1 MSNIRYFVERN
12 KYLPFKTVLV
22 AGGSRGI
29 GRAVVE
35 ELTSYGKCVCFL
47 YEKNEEAA
55 HEVENAEGAHAIRCD
70 IADEAAVQAAYAEA
84 KRWMGSVEALVV
96 CSGIAMKGLY
106 TDITAEMWHRLS
118 GVDLDGSLYL
128 ARAVL
133 PEMISRKKGAIVFVS
148 SVWGSVGA
156 SCEVHYSAAKAAI
169 HGLTRALAKEVGPSG
184 IRVNCVAPGVI
195 DTDMN
200 RDLTEEDV
208 AVLNDETPLGRMGR
222 PSEVAKAITFLLSE
236 NAAFITGQILGVDG
250 GFGL

>member
-1 MSNIRYFVERN
+1 MHDIRYFAEKNRL
-12 KYLPFKTVLV
+12 LPFKTVLV

-35 ELTSYGKCVCFL
+35 ELTSCGKCVCFL

-55 HEVENAEGAHAIRCD
+55 REVENAEGAHAIRCD

-84 KRWMGSVEALVV
+84 KRWMGSVDALVV

-133 PEMISRKKGAIVFVS
+133 PEMISRKKGTIVFVS

-200 RDLTEEDV
+200 RDLTEEDI
-208 AVLNDETPLGRMGR
+208 ASLNDETPLGRMGR
-222 PSEVAKAITFLLSE
+222 PSEVAKAIAFLLSE

>member
-1 MSNIRYFVERN
+1 M
-12 KYLPFKTVLV
+12 KTVLV

-35 ELTSYGKCVCFL
+35 ELTSRGLCVCFL
-47 YEKNEEAA
+47 YEKNEDAA
-55 HEVENAEGAHAIRCD
+55 RAVENAAGAHAVKCD
-70 IADEAAVQAAYAEA
+70 IADEASVQEAYAEA
-84 KRWMGSVEALVV
+84 KKYMGSVDALVV

-200 RDLTEEDV
+200 RDLTEEDI
-208 AVLNDETPLGRMGR
+208 ASLNDETPLGRMGR
-222 PSEVAKAITFLLSE
+222 PSEVAKAIAFLLSE